1 MTDNASL
8 PFELSTE
15 SLGAWINSLSALPAA
30 NAANQLNL
38 VLKQLTRSNGT
49 AANVL
54 PILVNLT
61 PLTLHLSNGLTNA
74 ARSETDIATN
84 TKALKI
90 AKLAIQLLR
99 HLSLA
104 FCRTVETKQLDT
116 SLTQQAIFYALQLVG
131 YCLRSTALF
140 YEMPSTTLWKKS
152 GLLYTIAGELQLLK
166 KPVSSKPQEFK
177 LQSTIEAV
185 IKRNV
190 LFALSKPNQYSTT
203 EISQLFQLANRHQ
216 DRLEIS
222 KTPNPDCGFIWNL
235 GSEPSPI
242 PRTNSTLPRGS
253 VYINCLGLGHA
264 LQLGEIETELN
275 SNMQTK
281 LALHLTGYSNIFA
294 SVAIGPP
301 MPAHLLEGFVAV
313 SAHLQGEEK
322 LSKIMNLSSQ
332 LSRGRSLARDMS
344 LVPLE
349 HEKSFYK
356 PLNASIISFPEHGT
370 NLSLLRNVSKQFL
383 VAESPAPNC
392 STGDIGLLCRE
403 QQPAKL
409 VIVRQQTLYEDVTLI
424 LLEPIIGN
432 ITIHDIENA
441 GDSNSQKAIVIGM
454 ETAQPE
460 VLLANGKYTVGSKIK
475 LLYGNTLY
483 LKACVESTPWL
494 VRFKAGVDL

>member
-1 MTDNASL
+1 M
-8 PFELSTE
+8 
-15 SLGAWINSLSALPAA
+15 
-30 NAANQLNL
+30 NL
-38 VLKQLTRSNGT
+38 VLKQLSRFNGT

-185 IKRNV
+185 IKRNL

-203 EISQLFQLANRHQ
+203 EISQLFQLVSRHQ

-222 KTPNPDCGFIWNL
+222 KTPNPDCRFIWNL
-235 GSEPSPI
+235 GSEPSPM
-242 PRTNSTLPRGS
+242 PRTNSTLPRGLG
-253 VYINCLGLGHA
+253 VHQLPELRPCLATWRNRDRTEFKHANQTGLAFDGIQQYFRIGGHRPA
-264 LQLGEIETELN
+264 DAGT
-275 SNMQTK
+275 
-281 LALHLTGYSNIFA
+281 LT
-294 SVAIGPP
+294 
-301 MPAHLLEGFVAV
+301 
-313 SAHLQGEEK
+313 
-322 LSKIMNLSSQ
+322 
-332 LSRGRSLARDMS
+332 RG
-344 LVPLE
+344 
-349 HEKSFYK
+349 
-356 PLNASIISFPEHGT
+356 
-370 NLSLLRNVSKQFL
+370 LR
-383 VAESPAPNC
+383 C
-392 STGDIGLLCRE
+392 G
-403 QQPAKL
+403 
-409 VIVRQQTLYEDVTLI
+409 
-424 LLEPIIGN
+424 
-432 ITIHDIENA
+432 
-441 GDSNSQKAIVIGM
+441 
-454 ETAQPE
+454 
-460 VLLANGKYTVGSKIK
+460 
-475 LLYGNTLY
+475 
-483 LKACVESTPWL
+483 
-494 VRFKAGVDL
+494 

>member
-15 SLGAWINSLSALPAA
+15 SLGGWINSLSALPAA

-38 VLKQLTRSNGT
+38 VLKQLNRYN
-49 AANVL
+49 AAAAIL
-54 PILVNLT
+54 PILINLT
-61 PLTLHLSNGLTNA
+61 PLTLHLSNGLTNV
-74 ARSETDIATN
+74 ARSETDIAAN
-84 TKALKI
+84 GKALKI

-104 FCRTVETKQLDT
+104 FCRTVETKQLDPT
-116 SLTQQAIFYALQLVG
+116 QNQQAIFYALQLIG

-152 GLLYTIAGELQLLK
+152 GLLFTTAGELQLLK
-166 KPVSSKPQEFK
+166 KQISSKQQEFK
-177 LQSTIEAV
+177 LQNTIEEV
-185 IKRNV
+185 VKRNL
-190 LFALSKPNQYSTT
+190 LFAVSTPNRYPTT
-203 EISQLFQLANRHQ
+203 EINQLFQLANRQ
-216 DRLEIS
+216 QNRLEIS
-222 KTPNPDCGFIWNL
+222 KNPSPDCGFFWNL
-235 GSEPSPI
+235 GSEPSPV
-242 PRTNSTLPRGS
+242 PRTNCTLPRGS
-253 VYINCLGLGHA
+253 VYISCLNLGHA

-301 MPAHLLEGFVAV
+301 MPAHLLEGFIAV

-356 PLNASIISFPEHGT
+356 PLNSTIVSFPEHGT
-370 NLSLLRNVSKQFL
+370 SLSLLRNVSKQFL

-424 LLEPIIGN
+424 LLEPIIGSVA
-432 ITIHDIENA
+432 IHDIENA
-441 GDSNSQKAIVIGM
+441 GDSSQKAIVIGM
-454 ETAQPE
+454 ETDHPE
-460 VLLANGKYTVGSKIK
+460 VLLTNGKYTVGSKIS
-475 LLYGNTLY
+475 LLYGKTLY
-483 LKACVESTPWL
+483 LKACVENTPWL
-494 VRFKAGVDL
+494 VRFRVGFDL